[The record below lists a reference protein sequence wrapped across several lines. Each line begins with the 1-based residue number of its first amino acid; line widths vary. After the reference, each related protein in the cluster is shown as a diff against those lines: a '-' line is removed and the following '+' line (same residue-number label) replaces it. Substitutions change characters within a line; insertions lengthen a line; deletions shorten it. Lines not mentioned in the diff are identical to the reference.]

1 METLQRCLLTLEP
14 LLSIKSKEDG
24 KMIDEKLL
32 MEIKENLFSI
42 QNQLRDEQ
50 ERNNEKYEDQEIAK
64 VIAQRKKAGI

>member
-1 METLQRCLLTLEP
+1 
-14 LLSIKSKEDG
+14 
-24 KMIDEKLL
+24 MIDEKLL

-64 VIAQRKKAGI
+64 VIAQRKKAGL